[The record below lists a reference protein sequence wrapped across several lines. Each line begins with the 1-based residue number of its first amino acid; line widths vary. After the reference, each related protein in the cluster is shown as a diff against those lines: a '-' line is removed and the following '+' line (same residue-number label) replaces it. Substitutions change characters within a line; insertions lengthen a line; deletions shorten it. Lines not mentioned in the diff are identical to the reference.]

1 MKSLFQQ
8 ALATEVNITS
18 LVLRLTLAIVLWPHG
33 AQLLLGSFGG
43 HGFQGSMGYFMSTG
57 LPWIIAFLVI
67 FLLFFGTIFILLGL
81 GTRLFAV
88 AFLILFMGMILSVH
102 MPNGFFMNWFG
113 NQKGEGFEYHLL
125 LIGITIG
132 LVINGGGKYSLDLL
146 ISNRFHKKN
155 N

>member
-1 MKSLFQQ
+1 MKALFQQ
-8 ALATEVNITS
+8 ALATEINITS
-18 LVLRLTLAIVLWPHG
+18 LVLRITMTVVLWPHG

-57 LPWIIAFLVI
+57 LPWIVAFLVI
-67 FLLFFGTIFILLGL
+67 FLLFFGTIFLLFGL
-81 GTRLFAV
+81 GTRFFAT

-132 LVINGGGKYSLDLL
+132 LIINGGGKFSLDLL
-146 ISNRFHKKN
+146 ISNSFHKNKN
-155 N
+155 